1 MSSLH
6 LKDDMEI
13 GVFAPDGRATPWA
26 IGAFNDAVRP
36 LTKGD
41 AI

>member
-1 MSSLH
+1 MNSIK
-6 LKDDMEI
+6 LKDHMQI
-13 GVFAPDGRATPWA
+13 VLFVLDGRVTPWA

-36 LTKGD
+36 LTKGE

>member
-1 MSSLH
+1 MNSIKLKDHMQIVLSSL
-6 LKDDMEI
+6 
-13 GVFAPDGRATPWA
+13 DGRATPWA

-36 LTKGD
+36 LTKGE